1 VELRSFFAAHKN
13 IAEKVLVLTHQYSL
27 SFAVTDFKLQGRTL
41 PKLIL
46 SLCRRTK
53 LPHMTLAAFYVL
65 VSRVQRF
72 DGLRL
77 LCHDP
82 KGLEKVSYLQH
93 DAYLYAWE
101 CGYDAEARWNDDL
114 AKVALGKIRAKRDA
128 ERARKAEV
136 AKAKATRER
145 EAKKAEAAKAAKAR
159 KVPAQAAA
167 PPCQT
172 QQQPGASRKKQRTE
186 ATASTASASTAAA
199 SGRNQTPH
207 APATKTIEKKKRK
220 CSSCGQLG
228 HDVRICPQ
236 LKASRKA

>member
-1 VELRSFFAAHKN
+1 MRIREDKGEPSARRGQLRRARASAQA
-13 IAEKVLVLTHQYSL
+13 QS
-27 SFAVTDFKLQGRTL
+27 R
-41 PKLIL
+41 PP
-46 SLCRRTK
+46 K

-145 EAKKAEAAKAAKAR
+145 EAKKL
-159 KVPAQAAA
+159 
-167 PPCQT
+167 
-172 QQQPGASRKKQRTE
+172 SLI
-186 ATASTASASTAAA
+186 
-199 SGRNQTPH
+199 H
-207 APATKTIEKKKRK
+207 I
-220 CSSCGQLG
+220 
-228 HDVRICPQ
+228 
-236 LKASRKA
+236 